1 MPSTYTLNNGIELIG
16 TGEQSG
22 TWGDTTNTNLGLLDA
37 ALDGQ
42 VTITLAAAG
51 SSGSPNALPITD
63 GTTSNGRNRM
73 VVFADGGDLGATAYV
88 QLTPNDAEKIIY
100 IRNSLSGSRSVIL
113 FQGTYNASN
122 DYEVPAGTTAVVY
135 FDGAGAGAVAAN
147 VFNNAYFD
155 GLRLGSVSVTAI
167 LDEDNMASDSATA
180 LATQQSIKAYVDS
193 QVGTVDTL
201 AEILAIGNTTGATDI
216 AVDSAQKVQ
225 FRDAAIYI
233 NSSVDGQLDIVAD
246 TEIQIA
252 ATTIDVNGALD
263 VSGTALVTGVLTT
276 TAATVSNGGGQFNG
290 AINVGVDDTGYDVKF
305 FGATAGAYMLWDESA
320 DDLILG
326 GAAGLSVNSA
336 ALVTGVLTTTA
347 ATVFNGGFAANQE
360 STIIAVDGAADNAF
374 ALIVKNQEA
383 TDGRSQG
390 VRIDAGSNASDAA
403 LVINDHDASTSLFR
417 VKGSGVVEFVDGTAS
432 LPSITNFG
440 DLNTGIFFPAAD
452 TIAFAEGGAEAAR
465 FDSSQRVL
473 IGTTTSRSTSG
484 GERLVQI
491 EGVTGVTSSMSITR
505 NTNAATGPSITL
517 AKTRG
522 TAVGADTIVV
532 DDDSLGAIVFSAA
545 DGTNAD
551 SRSAEIEVFVDG
563 TPGENDTPGRLVF
576 STTADGA
583 ASTSE
588 RMRIDNA
595 GRVLINYADIP
606 TGSGTNKGLLQVA
619 NSDTTY
625 DWTQINTDA
634 NGYASTANEIAVINS
649 ANNDVNG
656 FAGLFMQAGE
666 TTDGATISAA
676 RIGAIRAA
684 TSSAATDLAFA
695 VRGGNAVMS
704 EAMRI
709 DSSQRV
715 LIGATSTRTVDGYNQ
730 HLLLEGAGITKSSFA
745 MVTHTN
751 DANGAYFYL
760 SKARGTTIGGSTIVQ
775 DGDVSGAIVFTAAD
789 GTDMTSKVAQIQ
801 ANVDGTPGSN
811 DMPGSLQFYTTA
823 DGASSVTERM
833 RIDDNGNVRINNGA
847 AANFTVDDDNSRSLT
862 VAAASNANAMY
873 VAHSSGRGVGYFG
886 YDGGGDRLII
896 ACDNGSGSN
905 SIQFSV
911 NAGSSSDTNNV
922 DGIAAAMTIDS
933 LGNLLLGKPANNAT
947 VQGINMYPDG
957 AAYYISDGTGAF
969 DSVRFYRNE
978 TGITVGRISTT
989 GTATSYVTSSDYR
1002 LKTDAQPMTG
1012 ASDRVLALKPVNFEW
1027 ISDGSRV
1034 DGFLAHEA
1042 QEVVPE
1048 CVTGTKDAVDADGN
1062 PDYQGIDQSKLVPLL
1077 TAALQEALTKI
1088 ETLEARITALENA

>member
-1 MPSTYTLNNGIELIG
+1 LLWDESADSLIVTGTTTLVG
-16 TGEQSG
+16 
-22 TWGDTTNTNLGLLDA
+22 TTNLDA
-37 ALDGQ
+37 VD
-42 VTITLAAAG
+42 I
-51 SSGSPNALPITD
+51 D
-63 GTTSNGRNRM
+63 
-73 VVFADGGDLGATAYV
+73 GAT
-88 QLTPNDAEKIIY
+88 
-100 IRNSLSGSRSVIL
+100 
-113 FQGTYNASN
+113 
-122 DYEVPAGTTAVVY
+122 
-135 FDGAGAGAVAAN
+135 
-147 VFNNAYFD
+147 
-155 GLRLGSVSVTAI
+155 
-167 LDEDNMASDSATA
+167 
-180 LATQQSIKAYVDS
+180 
-193 QVGTVDTL
+193 
-201 AEILAIGNTTGATDI
+201 
-216 AVDSAQKVQ
+216 
-225 FRDAAIYI
+225 
-233 NSSVDGQLDIVAD
+233 
-246 TEIQIA
+246 QI
-252 ATTIDVNGALD
+252 D
-263 VSGTALVTGVLTT
+263 
-276 TAATVSNGGGQFNG
+276 ATVT
-290 AINVGVDDTGYDVKF
+290 VGVDDTGYDVKF

-326 GAAGLSVNSA
+326 GAAGLSVNST

-347 ATVFNGGFAANQE
+347 ATVHTGGI
-360 STIIAVDGAADNAF
+360 TMPDNAKANF
-374 ALIVKNQEA
+374 GAGSDLQIYHDGYNSRIV
-383 TDGRSQG
+383 
-390 VRIDAGSNASDAA
+390 DAGTGILAIQASSALGIYNADATQVSA
-403 LVINDHDASTSLFR
+403 
-417 VKGSGVVEFVDGTAS
+417 EFVNDGKVGLRFSGSEKLATTTTGIDVTGTVVADGLKADS
-432 LPSITNFG
+432 PLNTLSGLELTYLNATKAIFSLLPSTGEIRIGGTETNY
-440 DLNTGIFFPAAD
+440 FP
-452 TIAFAEGGAEAAR
+452 TFY
-465 FDSSQRVL
+465 S
-473 IGTTTSRSTSG
+473 
-484 GERLVQI
+484 
-491 EGVTGVTSSMSITR
+491 
-505 NTNAATGPSITL
+505 
-517 AKTRG
+517 
-522 TAVGADTIVV
+522 
-532 DDDSLGAIVFSAA
+532 
-545 DGTNAD
+545 
-551 SRSAEIEVFVDG
+551 
-563 TPGENDTPGRLVF
+563 
-576 STTADGA
+576 
-583 ASTSE
+583 
-588 RMRIDNA
+588 
-595 GRVLINYADIP
+595 
-606 TGSGTNKGLLQVA
+606 SGT
-619 NSDTTY
+619 
-625 DWTQINTDA
+625 
-634 NGYASTANEIAVINS
+634 
-649 ANNDVNG
+649 
-656 FAGLFMQAGE
+656 
-666 TTDGATISAA
+666 
-676 RIGAIRAA
+676 
-684 TSSAATDLAFA
+684 
-695 VRGGNAVMS
+695 

-811 DMPGSLQFYTTA
+811 DTPGSLQFYTTA

-847 AANFTVDDDNSRSLT
+847 GANFTVDDDNSRSLT

-933 LGNLLLGKPANNAT
+933 SGRLGLGITPSATTAFTVFQNKYLSLYGFDQAQSHILTNTYYPVDNGDYKRQATGHALKLSMNSGSYIFNIGASGAADSVIAFNQAMTLDPLGNLLVGKPANNAT

-1048 CVTGTKDAVDADGN
+1048 CVTGTKDAMRDEDYEVTAAVLDADGRVVTEAVMGTRSV
-1062 PDYQGIDQSKLVPLL
+1062 PDMQGIDQSKLVPLL
-1077 TAALQEALTKI
+1077 TAALQEALTEISALK
-1088 ETLEARITALENA
+1088 ARVTALENA